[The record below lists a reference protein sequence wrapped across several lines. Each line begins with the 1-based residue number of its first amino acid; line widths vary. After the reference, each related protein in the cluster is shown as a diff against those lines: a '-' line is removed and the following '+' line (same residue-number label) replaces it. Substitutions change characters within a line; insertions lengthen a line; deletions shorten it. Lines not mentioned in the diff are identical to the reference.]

1 MNFWRWNLWKSEA
14 VLQEVWN
21 LRVNA
26 AIWLMAVDM
35 VQVNRNALTMLRY
48 VLVILSLIIAKNNTK

>member
-14 VLQEVWN
+14 VLQEAWN

-35 VQVNRNALTMLRY
+35 VQVNRNALTMRRY
-48 VLVILSLIIAKNNTK
+48 ALVIFSLKIAKINTK

>member
-14 VLQEVWN
+14 VLQEAWN

-35 VQVNRNALTMLRY
+35 VQINRNALTMRRY
-48 VLVILSLIIAKNNTK
+48 ALVIFSLKIAKINTK

>member
-14 VLQEVWN
+14 VLQESRS
-21 LRVNA
+21 LRMDA

-48 VLVILSLIIAKNNTK
+48 ALVIFLLMIAKNNTK

>member
-14 VLQEVWN
+14 VLQEAWN

-35 VQVNRNALTMLRY
+35 VQVNRNAPTMLRY

>member
-1 MNFWRWNLWKSEA
+1 
-14 VLQEVWN
+14 
-21 LRVNA
+21 
-26 AIWLMAVDM
+26 MAVDM